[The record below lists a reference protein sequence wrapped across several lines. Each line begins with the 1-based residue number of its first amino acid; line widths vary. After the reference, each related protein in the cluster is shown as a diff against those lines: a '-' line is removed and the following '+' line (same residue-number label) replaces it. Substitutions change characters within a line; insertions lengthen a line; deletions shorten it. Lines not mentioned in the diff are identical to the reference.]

1 MNLTLLLDLDDTLL
15 DTRMDTFIPAYFQAL
30 SAYLA
35 DQVQPE
41 LMLEHLMTGT
51 RRMLTN
57 QDPTLT
63 LRQAF
68 DAAFFEPLGIS
79 RETLQ
84 PLIDRFYEERFPL
97 LQKHTG
103 GPLPGAAKLV
113 RWALESGAT
122 IGIATNPLFPRR
134 AIEHRLTWAGLPP
147 QSTPFALISSY
158 ETFHFT
164 KSTPAYYAEFLGR
177 LGWPDG
183 PAVMIGDDE
192 QGDILMARQ
201 AGLAAYSVRQD
212 GGLDG
217 FPAWLEATP
226 PEQLQLQTKS
236 FSATQAALRSTPAAL
251 AALLRGL
258 AREDWAA
265 HPIAGEWGLT
275 EIACH
280 LRDVETDVNLPRLQK
295 ILTQDNPFLPG
306 QVTDAWAEERGY
318 AAQDG
323 PAALQEF
330 ISARL
335 QTLSLLDGIQTES
348 LARTARHAI
357 FGPTTLQELAGF
369 MAEHDRLH
377 VRQIYQTLKQLPSAA
392 QRS

>member
-15 DTRMDTFIPAYFQAL
+15 DTRMDAFIPAYFQAL

-35 DQVQPE
+35 DRVEPE
-41 LMLEHLMTGT
+41 IMLKHLMAGT
-51 RRMLTN
+51 RCMLAN
-57 QDPTLT
+57 QDPTRT

-68 DAAFFEPLGIS
+68 DSAFFEPLGVS

-97 LQKHTG
+97 LQGQTG
-103 GPLPGAAKLV
+103 GPRPGAAELV
-113 RWALESGAT
+113 RWALDAGAT
-122 IGIATNPLFPRR
+122 VGIATNPLFPRR

-164 KSTPAYYAEFLGR
+164 KSTPAYYAEFVGR

-183 PAVMIGDDE
+183 PVVMVGDDE

-201 AGLAAYSVRQD
+201 AGLAAYSIHEN
-212 GGLDG
+212 GGLHG
-217 FPAWLEATP
+217 FPDWFKAAA
-226 PEQLQLQTKS
+226 PEQLQLQTKA
-236 FSATQAALRSTPAAL
+236 FSATQAALRSTPAVL
-251 AALLRGL
+251 AALLDGL
-258 AREDWAA
+258 SRDGWTAR
-265 HPIAGEWGLT
+265 PIPGEWSLT

-280 LRDVETDVNLPRLQK
+280 LRDVEIEVNLPRLQM

-306 QVTDAWAEERGY
+306 QVTDVWAEERGY

-323 PAALQEF
+323 PAALQKF

-335 QTLSLLDGIQTES
+335 QTLGLLDGLQAEP
-348 LARTARHAI
+348 LPRTARHAI

-377 VRQIYQTLKQLPSAA
+377 IRQIHQTLARLVAA
-392 QRS
+392 